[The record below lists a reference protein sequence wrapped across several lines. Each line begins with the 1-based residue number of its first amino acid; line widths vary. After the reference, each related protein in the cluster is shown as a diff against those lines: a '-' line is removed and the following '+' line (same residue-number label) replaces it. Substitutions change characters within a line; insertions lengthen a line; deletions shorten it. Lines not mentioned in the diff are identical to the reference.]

1 MIYIKNGVKIK
12 RDRLEV
18 IQLLC
23 TLKNLQKNLNTELM
37 SELGIKVHF
46 IEIQPTRDFDYKF
59 AEFICK
65 FFIVVSLIT
74 ILNS

>member
-1 MIYIKNGVKIK
+1 MVYTKY
-12 RDRLEV
+12 DY
-18 IQLLC
+18 
-23 TLKNLQKNLNTELM
+23 KNLIKETTELM